1 METPMITVTYA
12 VPTMDGYDIRASR
25 EYEEGEFEY
34 HDGEPLTDDVMVVHT
49 YNSGDRF
56 LVLDN
61 EHGAQSCRYV
71 PGLFGTTVQD
81 MMDELNE
88 TYPSNEFSW
97 NK

>member
-1 METPMITVTYA
+1 
-12 VPTMDGYDIRASR
+12 MDGYDIQASR

-34 HDGEPLTDDVMVVHT
+34 YDGEPLTDDVMVLHT
-49 YNSGDRF
+49 YDSGDRF

-71 PGLFGTTVQD
+71 PELFGTTAQD

-88 TYPSNEFSW
+88 TYPSDGLSW